1 MISSQTYAEKSAD
14 DSGNGLSPETHPSE
28 GIAVFHCVLKMQ
40 GGLEKI
46 PRSVED
52 CIPGRTVA
60 GELAPPSC
68 RLFGGGNMSGTY
80 NMTSREVSCENKF
93 NNSLSWGEMP
103 LPVDW

>member
-14 DSGNGLSPETHPSE
+14 DSGHKLSPQTDPSE
-28 GIAVFHCVLKMQ
+28 GIAVFHGVLKMQ

-46 PRSVED
+46 LRSEED

-68 RLFGGGNMSGTY
+68 RLFGGGSMSGTY
-80 NMTSREVSCENKF
+80 NMTSREVSCENNF
-93 NNSLSWGEMP
+93 NNSLSGGEMP
-103 LPVDW
+103 FPVDW